1 MNMTQTSN
9 RIHPLMAAAAVS
21 VTLVSLLGIAAIAG
35 VLPNSHGFAADTAHT
50 AAGLPA
56 SAPTPVA
63 AAPQISAN
71 EALQRRPIVHH
82 HTQDRLAPAR
92 EHSVQVAQAKPA
104 RQYSSVPSYPQ
115 AAPVAQN
122 SPLGIGVGAVLGGL
136 LGSQVG
142 GGNGKTL
149 AAIAGAVGGG
159 YLGNEVAKRNQ

>member
-1 MNMTQTSN
+1 
-9 RIHPLMAAAAVS
+9 MAAAAVS

-35 VLPNSHGFAADTAHT
+35 VLPNSHGSAADTAHT
-50 AAGLPA
+50 AGLLA
-56 SAPTPVA
+56 SVPTPVA
-63 AAPQISAN
+63 AAPQISVN

-92 EHSVQVAQAKPA
+92 EHSVQVAQAEPA